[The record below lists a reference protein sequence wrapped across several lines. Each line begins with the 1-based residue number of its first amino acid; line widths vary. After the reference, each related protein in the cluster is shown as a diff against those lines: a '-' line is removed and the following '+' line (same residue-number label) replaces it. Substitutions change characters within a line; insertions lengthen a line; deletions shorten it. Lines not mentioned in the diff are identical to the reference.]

1 MFNMR
6 KRNCKDFVRTIQNNL
21 SMKENMKNKEY
32 TKINL
37 RDFRHNLTQ
46 LKDSIEAGMIYE
58 VYDRGIPTFIC
69 ASKNYEIIPKLQ
81 KQKTADDFEKML
93 SMPTDKVDLP
103 KNLDVDKEYGK
114 LLDEKYKR

>member
-1 MFNMR
+1 
-6 KRNCKDFVRTIQNNL
+6 
-21 SMKENMKNKEY
+21 MKINMKNKEY

-69 ASKNYEIIPKLQ
+69 TSKNYEIIPKLQ

-93 SMPTDKVDLP
+93 SMPTDEINLP
-103 KNLDVDKEYGK
+103 EDLDVDKEYGK